1 MKQAGFLFIYKLWVD
16 LVSQPHFRKNQNNQH
31 KFQTFRENFANF
43 WESIHQIRIKMA
55 TEEPV
60 NPDLL
65 PQAGISYPLKVEYCP
80 NCSMP
85 VGEVSSKNFVKSDI
99 FVFTKFLHSVKIS

>member
-1 MKQAGFLFIYKLWVD
+1 
-16 LVSQPHFRKNQNNQH
+16 
-31 KFQTFRENFANF
+31 
-43 WESIHQIRIKMA
+43 MA

-85 VGEVSSKNFVKSDI
+85 VGEVNKK
-99 FVFTKFLHSVKIS
+99 KAWK

>member
-1 MKQAGFLFIYKLWVD
+1 
-16 LVSQPHFRKNQNNQH
+16 
-31 KFQTFRENFANF
+31 
-43 WESIHQIRIKMA
+43 MA

-85 VGEVSSKNFVKSDI
+85 VGEVSEKFREINWSNGVKKDSKGDFRG
-99 FVFTKFLHSVKIS
+99 

>member
-1 MKQAGFLFIYKLWVD
+1 
-16 LVSQPHFRKNQNNQH
+16 
-31 KFQTFRENFANF
+31 
-43 WESIHQIRIKMA
+43 MA

-85 VGEVSSKNFVKSDI
+85 VGEVSEKFREIDSVERPEFFCHSD
-99 FVFTKFLHSVKIS
+99 FT